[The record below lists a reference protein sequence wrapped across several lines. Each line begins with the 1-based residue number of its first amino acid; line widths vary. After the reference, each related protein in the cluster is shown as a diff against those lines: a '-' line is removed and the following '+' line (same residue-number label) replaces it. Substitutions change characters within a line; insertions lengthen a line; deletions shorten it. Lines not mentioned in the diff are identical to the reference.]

1 MPVKHLAVEP
11 VTATRD
17 TPVRRIVEI
26 MNEEGV
32 GDVIIVENERPVGII
47 TDRDVALGIVEH
59 GDVQS
64 LPAEA
69 LMTEDPITIRG
80 DAEAVELPAT
90 MAEGRVRRIP
100 VVNDEGV
107 LTGVCTLNDVVAV
120 AGEEL
125 KDVATVIEEQSPE
138 YSPG

>member
-11 VTATRD
+11 VTAQPD
-17 TPVRRIVEI
+17 TSVRRVTRL
-26 MNEEGV
+26 MDEEGI
-32 GDVIIVENERPVGII
+32 GDVIVTENERPVGIL
-47 TDRDVALGIVEH
+47 TDRDIALAVPEH
-59 GDVQS
+59 DDVQS

-69 LMTEDPITIRG
+69 LMTEDPITIHG
-80 DAEAVELPAT
+80 DAEAVELPAR

-107 LTGVCTLNDVVAV
+107 LTGICTLDDVVAV

-125 KDVATVIEEQSPE
+125 KDVATVIEAQSPG